1 MQKVICMEKIKFQQ
15 QEAKNKQK
23 ILHDIYIYIYKGF
36 HVNSTN

>member
-23 ILHDIYIYIYKGF
+23 ILHDIYIYI
-36 HVNSTN
+36 TNLTCPID